1 MSRTESHRKWQQE
14 NKEKVREY
22 NRKWQQENKEKMYEA
37 NKRWRKNNPEKV
49 KEIEKRTHQRFIET
63 HNWSKY
69 VSERRKARVQR
80 LREQGVKNA
89 WAVVINGKEAKYREE
104 KDEYAMQ

>member
-14 NKEKVREY
+14 NKDKVAEYSRKYRLNNLEKVKEI
-22 NRKWQQENKEKMYEA
+22 NRN
-37 NKRWRKNNPEKV
+37 WRKNNPDKA
-49 KEIEKRTHQRFIET
+49 KANDKRSHQRFIET

-89 WAVVINGKEAKYREE
+89 WSVINGKEAKYE
-104 KDEYAMQ
+104 